1 MSYHSPSRWKVKVKV
16 KKLALGRWNGGVETM
31 HATSIRF
38 ATGNMSTFVDEDKA
52 KARTIETKALF
63 SCTKFASPKFAQY
76 KILHHITSHQIF
88 EHMYG
93 VLNVDEIKN

>member
-1 MSYHSPSRWKVKVKV
+1 MKVKVKVKV

-52 KARTIETKALF
+52 KARTIETKIARH
-63 SCTKFASPKFAQY
+63 SRHPT
-76 KILHHITSHQIF
+76 
-88 EHMYG
+88 
-93 VLNVDEIKN
+93 N